1 MNGYAWRMLKE
12 RPVVAFLATN
22 VPERAL
28 PFYRD
33 VLGLTLLEDTPF
45 ALVFDAGGTTLRVQ
59 KTRGHTPAPH
69 TALGWQ
75 VESMADVLRALARQ
89 GVRGERFAGME
100 QDELGVWLAPGPEPR
115 SKVAW
120 FKDPDGNLLSL
131 NE

>member
-1 MNGYAWRMLKE
+1 MLKHQ
-12 RPVVAFLATN
+12 PVVAFLATCA
-22 VPERAL
+22 PERAL

-33 VLGLTLLEDTPF
+33 VLGLTLLEDSPF
-45 ALVFDAGGTTLRVQ
+45 ALVFDVNGTTLRIQ
-59 KTRGHTPAPH
+59 KTRAYTPAPH

-75 VESMADVLRALARQ
+75 VQSIHDVLGALARH
-89 GVRGERFAGME
+89 GVRGERFSGME

-115 SKVAW
+115 AKVAW